1 MSPTKYLTGL
11 TAIVPAPAAARL
23 SLWLLNAETEE
34 VTSNRE
40 TTEWVM
46 DASEADIVSSAQ
58 PTAANLSLTVAGE
71 KDGTIRCW

>member
-1 MSPTKYLTGL
+1 MSPAKYLTGL
-11 TAIVPAPAAARL
+11 TAIVLAPAAARL
-23 SLWLLNAETEE
+23 SLWLLTAETKE

-58 PTAANLSLTVAGE
+58 PTANLSLTVAG
-71 KDGTIRCW
+71 

>member
-23 SLWLLNAETEE
+23 SLWLLTAETKE
-34 VTSNRE
+34 VTSTRE

-71 KDGTIRCW
+71 KVGTIRCW